1 MSLMN
6 VKLAN
11 RNIPLP
17 TAETI
22 RPGDIIDGLNVLNER
37 PKIVTEVF
45 RDTFSYCFLDNVGN
59 KSSSYFWGSY
69 ETLQKDN
76 GKPVKFYRRTEQGLL
91 LIASTEQFS
100 KDVTSPVPKGFL
112 LWQKIHCSGG
122 RRLSHLCEA
131 MMNLLILDI
140 S

>member
-6 VKLAN
+6 VELAN

-17 TAETI
+17 NAETI
-22 RPGDIIDGLNVLNER
+22 QPGDIIDGLDVLCNR
-37 PKIVTEVF
+37 PKIVAEVYSS
-45 RDTFSYCFLDNVGN
+45 TFSYNFLDNSGN

-100 KDVTSPVPKGFL
+100 KDVTSPVPK
-112 LWQKIHCSGG
+112 
-122 RRLSHLCEA
+122 
-131 MMNLLILDI
+131 
-140 S
+140 